1 MAPVVHITAPSRLH
15 FGLWSLGGA
24 GERQF
29 GGVGVMVEQP
39 ALRLSATGAASFT
52 TAGESAELV
61 AEYAQRWS
69 AFHRLDIPN
78 CCLTIEQAI
87 PKHSGL
93 GSGTQLAL
101 AVAAALNVFGGLPRQ
116 SPQELAQSVGR
127 GLRSAVGTYGFVF
140 GGLIVEQGKLPDEPI
155 SPLDCRID
163 LPDEWRFVLLRPQ
176 GLAGLAGREE
186 TQAFAALT
194 AVPMEVTQQLIAE
207 TRDRLVPA
215 AAMADFSAFS
225 KSLYHYGRLSGEIF
239 AARQGGPY
247 NGPIIATLVDEVRSR
262 GFEGVGQ
269 SSWGPTVF
277 VAASSEAEAKSLI
290 DELQR
295 GRSASLEATIAAP
308 ANHGVRI
315 EARGIVPAVEPAL
328 AE

>member
-1 MAPVVHITAPSRLH
+1 MLPVVHITAPSRLH

-24 GERQF
+24 GTRQF
-29 GGVGVMVEQP
+29 GGVGAMVEQP
-39 ALRLSATGAASFT
+39 AFRLSATEATRFS
-52 TAGESAELV
+52 TAGQDSALSAEF
-61 AEYAQRWS
+61 AQRWS
-69 AFHRLDIPN
+69 VFHKLEIPK
-78 CCLTIEQAI
+78 CCLTIEQAL

-101 AVAAALNVFGGLPRQ
+101 SVAAALNAFAGLPSQ
-116 SPQELAQSVGR
+116 SPQELALSVGR

-140 GGLIVEQGKLPDEPI
+140 GGLIIEQGKLPDEPI

-163 LPDEWRFVLLRPQ
+163 LPAEWRFVLLRPR

-186 TQAFAALT
+186 TEAFAALT
-194 AVPMEVTQQLIAE
+194 AVPSKVTEQLIVE

-215 AAMADFSAFS
+215 AAMADFTAFS

-247 NGPIIATLVDEVRSR
+247 NGPVIAALVDEVRGR

-277 VAASSEAEAKSLI
+277 VVTPSEADAKFLVEKLEHGCSP
-290 DELQR
+290 E
-295 GRSASLEATIAAP
+295 LEAIVTAP
-308 ANHGVRI
+308 ANQGARIDVRGF
-315 EARGIVPAVEPAL
+315 APVEPAFTD
-328 AE
+328 